1 MLNHRILLVTAAAA
15 TITPPPTVR
24 APEPLTFW
32 AAGRASIVLAQA
44 VANGTLEPVRCAV
57 LTCLTRRLSVA
68 FVRSGVTEG
77 LHSTT
82 TEKQGTKRVMING
95 TLL

>member
-44 VANGTLEPVRCAV
+44 VANGTLEAIDP
-57 LTCLTRRLSVA
+57 SVA
-68 FVRSGVTEG
+68 FKTWPTPDEMAPESAPA
-77 LHSTT
+77 
-82 TEKQGTKRVMING
+82 Q
-95 TLL
+95 